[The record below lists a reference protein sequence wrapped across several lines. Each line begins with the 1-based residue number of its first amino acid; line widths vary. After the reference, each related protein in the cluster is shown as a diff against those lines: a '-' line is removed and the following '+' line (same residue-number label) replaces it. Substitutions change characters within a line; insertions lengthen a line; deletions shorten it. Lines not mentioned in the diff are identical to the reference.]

1 MQPSKATD
9 VRSIER
15 INPPHRLLMA
25 PGPTTVDPRI
35 LSAMATPTV
44 GQFDPYMLK
53 IMGEVQDMLRYTFK
67 APGYEALMVDGS
79 SRAAIECALVS
90 DRKSVV

>member
-1 MQPSKATD
+1 MGSNQELD
-9 VRSIER
+9 VRHISR

-35 LSAMATPTV
+35 LSAMALPTV

-53 IMGEVQDMLRYTFK
+53 NK
-67 APGYEALMVDGS
+67 A
-79 SRAAIECALVS
+79 
-90 DRKSVV
+90 

>member
-53 IMGEVQDMLRYTFK
+53 IMGEV
-67 APGYEALMVDGS
+67 
-79 SRAAIECALVS
+79 